1 MKNKVTTVLASAAL
15 AFGLSSATQATSF
28 AECAATSLVNFD
40 GTIVDAALATPELST
55 LVDAVTAAG
64 LGDALA
70 STDGITV
77 YAPTNDAF
85 AALPAPLLDAALA
98 DTELLTGILTYH
110 VSVGNQDPRKFP
122 GSVATSRDTLQ
133 GQHVYF
139 SRSGGE
145 ARVNNAAVACQ
156 GVRAS
161 NGTVWVID
169 SVLLPNL

>member
-1 MKNKVTTVLASAAL
+1 MKNKLSAVLASAAL
-15 AFGLSSATQATSF
+15 AAGLSTGAQAATFS
-28 AECAATSLVNFD
+28 ECASTSLANFD
-40 GTIVDAALATPELST
+40 GTIVDAAIATPALST

-70 STDGITV
+70 TTEGITV

-85 AALPAPLLDAALA
+85 AALPAPLLEAALA
-98 DTELLTGILTYH
+98 DVDLLTGILTYH
-110 VSVGNQDPRKFP
+110 VSTGNQDPRKFP
-122 GSVATSRDTLQ
+122 GSVATSRATLQ

-145 ARVNNAAVACQ
+145 ARVNNAAVTCQ

>member
-1 MKNKVTTVLASAAL
+1 MKNKLSIAIASAAL
-15 AFGLSSATQATSF
+15 AVGLSTGAQAASFSECTSTNL
-28 AECAATSLVNFD
+28 ANFD
-40 GTIVDAALATPELST
+40 GTIVDAAVATPALST

-70 STDGITV
+70 TTDNITV

-110 VSVGNQDPRKFP
+110 VSTGHQDPRKFA
-122 GSVATSRDTLQ
+122 GSVAVARDTLQ
-133 GQHVYF
+133 GQNVYF
-139 SRSGGE
+139 TRSGGE
-145 ARVNNAAVACQ
+145 ARVNNAVVTCE

-161 NGTVWVID
+161 NGIVWVID

>member
-1 MKNKVTTVLASAAL
+1 MNNKLSSAIASAAL
-15 AFGLSSATQATSF
+15 ALGLSAGAQAASF
-28 AECAATSLVNFD
+28 AECASTKLVNFD
-40 GTIVDAALATPELST
+40 GTIVDAAVATPALST

-70 STDGITV
+70 TTDNITV

-98 DTELLTGILTYH
+98 DVELLTGILTYH
-110 VSVGNQDPRKFP
+110 VSVGPQDPRKFP
-122 GSVATSRDTLQ
+122 GSVATSRATLQ

-145 ARVNNAAVACQ
+145 ARVNNAAVACE
-156 GVRAS
+156 GVRTS